1 MDLIRRGDAVT
12 RSDLADTTGLARST
26 VSQRVDQLISAGLVI
41 EAGEA
46 KSTGGR
52 PPMTL
57 EFNEGLGVVLAAD
70 IGATHSRFAVCSM
83 NAEPL
88 AETTVDMLVTDGPES
103 VLARTEEIFDALLTE
118 TGWTTDD
125 VQAVGVGVPGPV
137 NFAAGRA
144 EHPPI
149 MFGWH
154 DYPIRDRMEDKYQ
167 APVLVDNDVNIMALG
182 EYWDLDPKVGD
193 LLFIKVGT
201 GIGSGLILDGHLH
214 RGARGT
220 AGDIGHIRVND
231 GEVVCNCGHLGCL
244 EGSAGGAALA
254 AELTGLGVPADSAR
268 DVTALAVAGNPEA
281 IAAVREAGR
290 LLGVAVSS
298 VVNILN
304 PALIVIGGDIA
315 DAGQILL
322 AGVREVVYQRSTAL
336 STAELQIQGS
346 KLGDRAGIIGAA
358 ALVLEHILHPDEVD
372 ARLDDRVGASA

>member
-268 DVTALAVAGNPEA
+268 DVTALAVAGNTEA